1 MRQMLLFVLL
11 LVGAPSSS
19 LQAEEMAPQL
29 RQMTWLVGTWQR
41 VDLPEGRSGY
51 ERWTYDGAQG
61 LDGVGVSERGGK
73 IVFEE
78 KLRIAEKDGS
88 VHYVADV
95 AENAE
100 PVYFKLTELSES
112 GLTFENP
119 AHDFPQKIAYRRDGE
134 RLHVR
139 VSAGD
144 KATEFEFERQR

>member
-1 MRQMLLFVLL
+1 MHQMLLFVLL
-11 LVGAPSSS
+11 LAGAPSSS

-29 RQMTWLVGTWQR
+29 RQMEWLVGTWRR

-51 ERWTYDGAQG
+51 ERWTYNGVQG
-61 LDGVGVSERGGK
+61 FNGVGVSERGGK
-73 IVFEE
+73 TVFEE
-78 KLRIAEKDGS
+78 KLRIVEKDGA

-100 PVYFKLTELSES
+100 PVYFKLTELSENE
-112 GLTFENP
+112 LTFENP

-134 RLHVR
+134 RLHVT